1 MKKLLFA
8 IVAFFV
14 TAPSFAQFSSGGFS
28 LDQEHLYW
36 GMRIGVNF
44 ASIGGDVKSDKG
56 RTGMTL
62 AGVVGLRVSES
73 TPVFLESGL
82 YYTQRGARRLKTDN
96 LEADLTGNPA
106 GHLNYLE
113 IPILI
118 KYGIPVVDGVHVLPL
133 LGPYFSMAIDGR
145 IKNKALDIDT
155 SSFHTYKHPDMGI
168 KVGCGAEYNN
178 LYLELAYKFG
188 IANIADDSL
197 DSRHG
202 HAFTVE
208 FGVNF

>member
-106 GHLNYLE
+106 GHLNYFE
-113 IPILI
+113 IPVLM
-118 KYGIPVVDGVHVLPL
+118 KYGISTENNFAVLPFV
-133 LGPYFSMAIDGR
+133 GPYLGLAVAG
-145 IKNKALDIDT
+145 DT
-155 SSFHTYKHPDMGI
+155 RYLNRFEMGF
-168 KVGCGAEYNN
+168 KLGCGVEWNN
-178 LYLELAYKFG
+178 LYAEAGYQFG
-188 IANIADDSL
+188 ITNIADDKHMTIS
-197 DSRHG
+197 SPSAHG
-202 HAFTVE
+202 RAFFLN
-208 FGVNF
+208 FGINF